1 MNWIGLDTSPFP
13 LKEVIIGSCCNGKRH
28 ELGFPIIGGRIVSEG
43 MKLELELGIQVE
55 PELGIVIGEV
65 LMMRM
70 INEIYHGNRI
80 LLSSNDITCTGGRI
94 DTF

>member
-1 MNWIGLDTSPFP
+1 MSPFL
-13 LKEVIIGSCCNGKRH
+13 LKEGITGSCCNGKRH
-28 ELGFPIIGGRIVSEG
+28 ELGFPIIGDRIVSEG
-43 MKLELELGIQVE
+43 IKLELELGIQVE

-94 DTF
+94 DTFWEWDAMD